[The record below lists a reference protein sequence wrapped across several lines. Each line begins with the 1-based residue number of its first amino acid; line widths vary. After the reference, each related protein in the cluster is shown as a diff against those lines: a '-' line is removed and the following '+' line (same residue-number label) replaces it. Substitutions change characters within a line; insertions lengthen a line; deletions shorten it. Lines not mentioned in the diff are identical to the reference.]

1 MTFVA
6 LMLQKILGNICFS
19 KQLGVPVPSPPP
31 PPHTP
36 PQDSDPWV
44 CGEVKQVNVSSSL
57 G

>member
-31 PPHTP
+31 HTP